1 MVPPPVASST
11 PLRNPRFPEP
21 IPTLRCRDTRR
32 NAADKCATEETE
44 TDDATAVRR
53 ARDGD
58 LDAYEVLVARHTA
71 LAHRTAV
78 LLGAGDDADDVIQT
92 AFVKAYQALHRFND
106 AAPFR
111 PWLLRIVANETHN
124 LTRGRGRRDRAI
136 LRAAVLAETAP
147 EVSEPPD
154 LVVAA
159 ERRKTLLAAV
169 RELPEKERL
178 VVTCRYLLDL
188 SEAET
193 AATLGWPR
201 GSVKSRLSRAL
212 RRLKAELGE
221 AAHV

>member
-1 MVPPPVASST
+1 
-11 PLRNPRFPEP
+11 
-21 IPTLRCRDTRR
+21 
-32 NAADKCATEETE
+32 
-44 TDDATAVRR
+44 
-53 ARDGD
+53 
-58 LDAYEVLVARHTA
+58 
-71 LAHRTAV
+71 V

-92 AFVKAYQALHRFND
+92 AFVKAYRTLHRFND

-124 LTRGRGRRDRAI
+124 LTRGRGRYDRAI

-147 EVSEPPD
+147 AVSEPPD
-154 LVVAA
+154 LVIAA

-178 VVTCRYLLDL
+178 VVTYRYLLDL

-212 RRLKAELGE
+212 RHLQAELEE

>member
-1 MVPPPVASST
+1 V
-11 PLRNPRFPEP
+11 
-21 IPTLRCRDTRR
+21 
-32 NAADKCATEETE
+32 
-44 TDDATAVRR
+44 
-53 ARDGD
+53 
-58 LDAYEVLVARHTA
+58 DAYEVLVVRHTA

-78 LLGAGDDADDVIQT
+78 LLGAGDDADDIIQT
-92 AFVKAYQALHRFND
+92 AFVKAYQALHGFKD
-106 AAPFR
+106 SAAFR

-147 EVSEPPD
+147 AVREPAD

-159 ERRKTLLAAV
+159 ERRTTLLAAV

-178 VVTCRYLLDL
+178 VVIYRFLLDL

-193 AATLGWPR
+193 AAALGWPR

-212 RRLKAELGE
+212 RRLKADLEE
-221 AAHV
+221 ATHV